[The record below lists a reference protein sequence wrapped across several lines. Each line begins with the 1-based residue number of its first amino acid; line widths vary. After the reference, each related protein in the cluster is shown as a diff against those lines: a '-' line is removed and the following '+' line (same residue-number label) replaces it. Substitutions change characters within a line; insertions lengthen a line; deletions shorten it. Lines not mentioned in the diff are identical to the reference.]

1 MIAYE
6 PKVVGA
12 AFNPAN
18 KGKVVNQALDGRY
31 GNVYVIR
38 VDNVGATAVENADVE
53 GQRRSTEAQLRMNI
67 LTTNQNS
74 QFNFGQQQYDPA
86 AVLRKAA
93 TIKDYR
99 NKFY

>member
-1 MIAYE
+1 MISYE

-12 AFNPAN
+12 TFNPAN
-18 KGKVVNQALDGRY
+18 RGKVVTEPLDGRY

-38 VDNVGATAVENADVE
+38 VDDITATAVENADINA
-53 GQRRSTEAQLRMNI
+53 QRKSTEAQGRMNI
-67 LTTNQNS
+67 LMSNQNS